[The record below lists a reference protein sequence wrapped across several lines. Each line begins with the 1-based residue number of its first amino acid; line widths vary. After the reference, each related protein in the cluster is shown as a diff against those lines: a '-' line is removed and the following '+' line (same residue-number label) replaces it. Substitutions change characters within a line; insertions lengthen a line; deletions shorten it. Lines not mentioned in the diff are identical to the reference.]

1 MGINTNDVLEAAG
14 TKWNFSKYNPGIV
27 GGYCIRV
34 DSCYLAHKVEVLDYY
49 SQVILSGRRVNVNM
63 EIDNMA
69 MFITPKGVIN
79 L

>member
-1 MGINTNDVLEAAG
+1 
-14 TKWNFSKYNPGIV
+14 V

-49 SQVILSGRRVNVNM
+49 SQVILSGRRVNNNM

>member
-1 MGINTNDVLEAAG
+1 MKFFKIQPRNC
-14 TKWNFSKYNPGIV
+14 

-69 MFITPKGVIN
+69 IDNMAMCITPRGVIN